1 MMQSFINLDNISTG
15 YINGSKR
22 KSVTSGL
29 NGNLY
34 KGELTC
40 LLGPNGMGKST
51 LLRTLSAFQ
60 PSLKGSISI
69 EGRCLNKFSV
79 HELARTISVVLTE
92 RPAIPNISVEEFV
105 ALGRSPYTGFFGKLT
120 DHDQHVVA
128 KSIEQVGVTN
138 LKDRQWLSLS
148 DGEKQKVMIAK
159 SLAQETPVIF
169 LDEPTAFLDLPSK
182 VDIMHLLHRLARENN
197 KLILLSTH
205 DMELAL
211 QMADRLW
218 VLAGADTL
226 WTGSPEDLL
235 MDKIFT
241 NFFERDGIKFDRNTG
256 GFKVQNKID
265 FCVNLKGR
273 GFEYGLIKT
282 ALMRMSIEVGE
293 DMDSNYT
300 IAIDYND
307 RTVFNLYKGDVVIF
321 TSTSIEEISRITAS
335 FLREAKC

>member
-1 MMQSFINLDNISTG
+1 MMQSFINLSNISTG

-22 KSVTSGL
+22 KAVTSGL

-60 PSLKGSISI
+60 PSLKGQISVD
-69 EGRCLNKFSV
+69 GRCLGEYSTG
-79 HELARTISVVLTE
+79 ELARTISVVLTE

-120 DHDQHVVA
+120 DSDSKIVE

-182 VDIMHLLHRLARENN
+182 VEIMHLLHRLARENN

-218 VLAGADTL
+218 VLAGTDTL

-241 NFFERDGIKFDRNTG
+241 DFFERDGIKFDRKTG
-256 GFKVQNKID
+256 GFRVQNKID
-265 FCVNLKGR
+265 YSVNLKGR
-273 GFEYGLIKT
+273 GFEFGLIKT
-282 ALMRMSIEVGE
+282 ALMRMYIDAGE
-293 DMDSNYT
+293 EKDSEYT
-300 IAIDYND
+300 IEIERKE
-307 RTVFNLYKGDVVIF
+307 RTVFNLIKQNNIIF
-321 TSTSIEEISRITAS
+321 TSPSIEEISRVTAS
-335 FLREAKC
+335 FLRKAS

>member
-1 MMQSFINLDNISTG
+1 MMQSFINLSNISTG
-15 YINGSKR
+15 YISGSKR
-22 KSVTSGL
+22 KAVTSGL

-60 PSLKGSISI
+60 PSLKGQISVD
-69 EGRCLNKFSV
+69 GRCLGEYSTG
-79 HELARTISVVLTE
+79 ELARTISVVLTE

-120 DHDQHVVA
+120 DSDSQIVE

-182 VDIMHLLHRLARENN
+182 VEIMHLLHRLARENN

-218 VLAGADTL
+218 VLAGTDTL

-241 NFFERDGIKFDRNTG
+241 DFFERDGIKFDRKTG
-256 GFKVQNKID
+256 GFRVQNKID
-265 FCVNLKGR
+265 YSVNLKGR
-273 GFEYGLIKT
+273 GFEFGLIKT
-282 ALMRMSIEVGE
+282 ALMRMYIDAGE
-293 DMDSNYT
+293 EKDSEYT
-300 IAIDYND
+300 IEIERKE
-307 RTVFNLYKGDVVIF
+307 RTVFNLIKQNNIIF
-321 TSTSIEEISRITAS
+321 TSPSIEEISRVTAS
-335 FLREAKC
+335 FLRKAS

>member
-1 MMQSFINLDNISTG
+1 MMQSFINLSNISTG

-22 KSVTSGL
+22 KAVTSGL

-60 PSLKGSISI
+60 PSLKGQISVD
-69 EGRCLNKFSV
+69 GRCLGEYSTG
-79 HELARTISVVLTE
+79 ELARTISVVLTE

-120 DHDQHVVA
+120 YSDSKIVE

-182 VDIMHLLHRLARENN
+182 VEIMHLLHRLARENN

-218 VLAGADTL
+218 VLAGTDTL

-241 NFFERDGIKFDRNTG
+241 DFFERDGIKFDRKTG
-256 GFKVQNKID
+256 GFRVQNKID
-265 FCVNLKGR
+265 YSVNLKGR
-273 GFEYGLIKT
+273 GFEFGLIKT
-282 ALMRMSIEVGE
+282 ALMRMYIDAGE
-293 DMDSNYT
+293 EKDSEYT
-300 IAIDYND
+300 IEIERKE
-307 RTVFNLYKGDVVIF
+307 RTVFNLIKQNNIIF
-321 TSTSIEEISRITAS
+321 TSPSIEEISRVTAS
-335 FLREAKC
+335 FLRKAS

>member
-1 MMQSFINLDNISTG
+1 MMQSFINLSNISTG
-15 YINGSKR
+15 YINGSRR
-22 KSVTSGL
+22 KAVTSGL

-60 PSLKGSISI
+60 PSLNGQISVD
-69 EGRCLNKFSV
+69 GRCLGEYSTG
-79 HELARTISVVLTE
+79 ELARTISVVLTE

-120 DHDQHVVA
+120 NYDTQIVQ

-182 VDIMHLLHRLARENN
+182 VEIMHLLHRLARENN

-218 VLAGADTL
+218 VLAGTDTL

-241 NFFERDGIKFDRNTG
+241 DFFERDGIKFDRKTG
-256 GFKVQNKID
+256 GFRVQNKID
-265 FCVNLKGR
+265 YSVNLKGK
-273 GFEYGLIKT
+273 GFEFGLIKT
-282 ALMRMSIEVGE
+282 ALMRMYIDAGE
-293 DMDSNYT
+293 EKDSEYT
-300 IAIDYND
+300 IEIDRKD
-307 RTVFNLYKGDVVIF
+307 RTVFNLIKQNKIIF
-321 TSTSIEEISRITAS
+321 TSPSIEEISRVTAS
-335 FLREAKC
+335 FLRKAS

>member
-1 MMQSFINLDNISTG
+1 MMQSFINLSNISTG

-22 KSVTSGL
+22 KAVTSGL

-60 PSLKGSISI
+60 PSLKGQISVD
-69 EGRCLNKFSV
+69 GRCLGEYSTG
-79 HELARTISVVLTE
+79 ELARTISVVLTE

-120 DHDQHVVA
+120 YSDSKIVE

-182 VDIMHLLHRLARENN
+182 VEIMHLLHRLARENN

-218 VLAGADTL
+218 VLAGTDTL

-241 NFFERDGIKFDRNTG
+241 DFFERDGIKFDRKTG
-256 GFKVQNKID
+256 GFRVQNKID
-265 FCVNLKGR
+265 YSVNLKGR
-273 GFEYGLIKT
+273 GFEFGLIKT
-282 ALMRMSIEVGE
+282 ALMRMYIDAGE
-293 DMDSNYT
+293 EKDSEYT
-300 IAIDYND
+300 IEIDRKD
-307 RTVFNLYKGDVVIF
+307 RTVFNLIKQNKIIF
-321 TSTSIEEISRITAS
+321 TSPSIEEISRVTAS
-335 FLREAKC
+335 FLRKAS

>member
-1 MMQSFINLDNISTG
+1 MMQSFINLSNISTG

-22 KSVTSGL
+22 KAVTSGL

-60 PSLKGSISI
+60 PSLKGQISVD
-69 EGRCLNKFSV
+69 GRCLGEYSTG
-79 HELARTISVVLTE
+79 ELARTISVVLTE

-120 DHDQHVVA
+120 DSDSKIVK

-182 VDIMHLLHRLARENN
+182 VEIMHLLHRLARENN

-218 VLAGADTL
+218 VLAGTDTL

-241 NFFERDGIKFDRNTG
+241 DFFERDGIKFDRKTG
-256 GFKVQNKID
+256 GFRVQNKID
-265 FCVNLKGR
+265 YSVNLKGR
-273 GFEYGLIKT
+273 GFEFGLIKT
-282 ALMRMSIEVGE
+282 ALMRMYIDAGE
-293 DMDSNYT
+293 EKDSEYT
-300 IAIDYND
+300 IEIERKE
-307 RTVFNLYKGDVVIF
+307 RTVFNLIKQNNIIF
-321 TSTSIEEISRITAS
+321 TSPSIEEISRVTAS
-335 FLREAKC
+335 FLRKAS